1 MKFFFFNMD
10 NQILNLTMQVL
21 FHSNFVRLKL
31 LKNMLIGGKK
41 VGNHH
46 RLHHHIMFYHGLMR
60 PVPQVA
66 ILSLA
71 RGDKFCNFQKEYL
84 VWQTGDSAGDRIISC
99 TDQHDRAVGC
109 PEPPVLLERPP
120 DSRSTRWLRQVRRWI
135 LCHEEASLEHGWGN
149 AAHHALNTTLPQSQ
163 KAMASILMHPMLIW
177 STIQTWSKPGD

>member
-1 MKFFFFNMD
+1 
-10 NQILNLTMQVL
+10 MQVL
-21 FHSNFVRLKL
+21 FHSNFVHLKL
-31 LKNMLIGGKK
+31 LKKMLIGRKK

-109 PEPPVLLERPP
+109 PDPPVLLERPP
-120 DSRSTRWLRQVRRWI
+120 DSRSTRWLRQVWRWI